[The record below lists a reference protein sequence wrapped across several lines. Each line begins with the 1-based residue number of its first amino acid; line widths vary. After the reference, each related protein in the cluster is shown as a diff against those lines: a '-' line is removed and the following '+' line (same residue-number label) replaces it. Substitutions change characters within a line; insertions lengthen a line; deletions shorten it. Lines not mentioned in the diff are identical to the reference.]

1 MDAYR
6 LSAFAH
12 LVFAVVLVGQAL
24 FWFIMSVALRQRF
37 DTAETERYLRI
48 VNGARWPHVVV
59 PYNLRIPLFLM
70 SWLVMGV
77 LVATGL
83 LLLAFRDAPQNV
95 LWWTKMALLTATVVV
110 QGILSQKPT
119 ASVIRLNI
127 ILVLAIIAVAGWA
140 IR

>member
-12 LVFAVVLVGQAL
+12 LFFAIVLVGQAL

-37 DTAETERYLRI
+37 NTAETERYLNI
-48 VNGARWPHVVV
+48 VNGARWPHVIV

-70 SWLVMGV
+70 SWLVIGL
-77 LVATGL
+77 LVATGFL
-83 LLLAFRDAPQNV
+83 LLYFRDAPQNL
-95 LWWTKMALLTATVVV
+95 LWWTKMGLLTATVVV
-110 QGILSQKPT
+110 QGVLSQKPT
-119 ASVIRLNI
+119 AFVIRLNI
-127 ILVLAIIAVAGWA
+127 VLVLAIIAVAGWA